1 MALYLSARAWC
12 LLRHIDGCDNDTP
25 LKQVVEL
32 CSLLGLQTLTGE
44 EKEPLMC
51 MFVGRKEGSFWRRR
65 QISFRK
71 NLGNPDKLKTTVL
84 WISPAPNPDSGLFG
98 NREESEEES
107 SSAESESEDWE
118 KREGRD
124 ANEDGSDAS
133 SGDPVEPE
141 GDNWTPVTS
150 RRRGSERLS
159 SPSSI
164 GWSKHIIR
172 VRSNFFNPRSTSLF
186 NKAYSVCLWWRRTCW
201 HQKHSAQI
209 RLWENPA
216 NWRTSCNVWTVN
228 TVAMKISKT
237 TSQHH
242 QIVRTHKSL
251 AHWTVS
257 GAAV

>member
-32 CSLLGLQTLTGE
+32 CSLLGLQTLIGE

-98 NREESEEES
+98 NRKESEEES
-107 SSAESESEDWE
+107 SSAESESKDWE

-124 ANEDGSDAS
+124 ANEDGIDAS

-141 GDNWTPVTS
+141 EDNWTLVVETFTKKICRANTINKRQP
-150 RRRGSERLS
+150 RL
-159 SPSSI
+159 I
-164 GWSKHIIR
+164 GD
-172 VRSNFFNPRSTSLF
+172 
-186 NKAYSVCLWWRRTCW
+186 
-201 HQKHSAQI
+201 
-209 RLWENPA
+209 
-216 NWRTSCNVWTVN
+216 
-228 TVAMKISKT
+228 
-237 TSQHH
+237 
-242 QIVRTHKSL
+242 
-251 AHWTVS
+251 
-257 GAAV
+257 

>member
-1 MALYLSARAWC
+1 MALYLFAHACACYVILSTMC
-12 LLRHIDGCDNDTP
+12 DGCENDTP

-107 SSAESESEDWE
+107 SSAESESKDWE

-124 ANEDGSDAS
+124 ANEDVIDAS

-141 GDNWTPVTS
+141 GDNWTLVTS
-150 RRRGSERLS
+150 RGWGSERLS

-172 VRSNFFNPRSTSLF
+172 VRSNFFNPRNTSSHLLTS
-186 NKAYSVCLWWRRTCW
+186 KAQCTNTTLGKSSKLKDFMRCVNC
-201 HQKHSAQI
+201 
-209 RLWENPA
+209 EN
-216 NWRTSCNVWTVN
+216 SCNENFQNYIPTEPN
-228 TVAMKISKT
+228 NSYIIK
-237 TSQHH
+237 
-242 QIVRTHKSL
+242 
-251 AHWTVS
+251 
-257 GAAV
+257 